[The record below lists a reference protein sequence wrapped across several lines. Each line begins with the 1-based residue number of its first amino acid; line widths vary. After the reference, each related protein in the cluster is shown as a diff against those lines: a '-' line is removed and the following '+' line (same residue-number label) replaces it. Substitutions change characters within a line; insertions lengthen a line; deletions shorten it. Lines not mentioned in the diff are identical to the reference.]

1 MSVMPSTCGDS
12 SNIVYL
18 GGSIM
23 RYLPHT
29 EEDIQTMMARIGVKS
44 FEELFPTVPQDCRP
58 EGAMILPSP
67 HTEWELD
74 AHMEEIR
81 SMMTVGPEYAVLIG
95 AGSYHHNIPSIIAG
109 LTSRSEFL
117 TAYTP
122 YQPEMAQGTL
132 QGVFE
137 YQTLTARLLGVDVA
151 NASMYDGA
159 SALAEGLLMALR
171 LGRKKKK
178 VAVSR
183 AVHPHYRDVVA
194 AYFLPTGFEV
204 VELPYLADGRTDL
217 SPLSDISD
225 LAAVAIQSPNFF
237 GVLEDLQGAAE
248 LIHEQDALLVA
259 GFTEPLAFGLF
270 KNPGSQG
277 ADIVCG
283 EGQSFGIARSFGGPG
298 LGMFGCKEQFVRNIP
313 GRLVGE
319 TVDLEGKRGF
329 VLTLATREQHIRR
342 EKATSNICSNQG
354 INTITAAM
362 YMAALGGSG
371 IKKLARLN
379 YDKAAYM
386 KERLVEAGAQLL
398 ATPGFNEFVVQFPSD
413 FRAAHQALLQEK
425 IVAGLELGR
434 YYPELQGRY
443 LFCITETTP
452 KAVIDRVVGEVK
464 K

>member
-1 MSVMPSTCGDS
+1 
-12 SNIVYL
+12 
-18 GGSIM
+18 M

-29 EEDIQTMMARIGVKS
+29 EEEIQTMMSRIGVKN
-44 FEELFPTVPQDCRP
+44 FEELFPTVPPECRH
-58 EGAMILPSP
+58 ENSMNLPDA

-74 AHMEEIR
+74 DHMGEIQA
-81 SMMTVGPEYAVLIG
+81 MMEVGPDFHVLIG
-95 AGSYHHNIPSIIAG
+95 AGCYHHNIPAIIPS

-132 QGVFE
+132 QGLFE

-159 SALAEGLLMALR
+159 SALAEALLMALR
-171 LGRKKKK
+171 LKKKKRK

-183 AVHPHYRDVVA
+183 AIHPHYRQVVE
-194 AYFLPTGFEV
+194 AYLRPTEFEV
-204 VELPYLADGRTDL
+204 VELPFLENGKTDL
-217 SPLSDISD
+217 AALSETPD
-225 LAAVAIQSPNFF
+225 LAAVALQSPNFF
-237 GVLEDLQGAAE
+237 GVIEDMEQAGKA
-248 LIHEQDALLVA
+248 IHEGDALFVA
-259 GFTEPLAFGLF
+259 CFTEPLAFGLL
-270 KNPGSQG
+270 KNPGSQD

-283 EGQSFGIARSFGGPG
+283 EGQSLGIGRSFGGPA

-319 TVDLEGKRGF
+319 TVDLDGKRGF

-371 IKKLARLN
+371 IRELARLN
-379 YDKAAYM
+379 YDKACYL
-386 KERLVEAGAQLL
+386 KSRLLEAGAK
-398 ATPGFNEFVVQFPSD
+398 AVFDSTTFNEFVVEFPDGFS
-413 FRAAHQALLQEK
+413 AAYERLLKEK

-434 YYPELQGRY
+434 FYPELEGRY
-443 LFCITETTP
+443 LLCVTETTSR
-452 KAVIDRVVGEVK
+452 KVMEKVVGEVK
-464 K
+464 L